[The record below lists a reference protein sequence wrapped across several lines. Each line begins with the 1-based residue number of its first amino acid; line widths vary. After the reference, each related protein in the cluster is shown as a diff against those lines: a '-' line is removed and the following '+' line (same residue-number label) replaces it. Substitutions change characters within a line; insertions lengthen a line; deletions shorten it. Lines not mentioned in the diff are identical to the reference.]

1 MSAISK
7 GRDFQNAKETRGIYP
22 VFLNIQKPFDTRN
35 IKERNIFEKE
45 FDVADMTQQT
55 LENLFKQIGLKPDK
69 VVPEKN
75 SPRLNPKVA
84 AQGKIQDN
92 NSKKQPL
99 NLKVNDSYQDDSAI

>member
-1 MSAISK
+1 MKQALKEASQGGVLK
-7 GRDFQNAKETRGIYP
+7 KPRDDEEDGHVNEDL
-22 VFLNIQKPFDTRN
+22 V
-35 IKERNIFEKE
+35 NIFEKE